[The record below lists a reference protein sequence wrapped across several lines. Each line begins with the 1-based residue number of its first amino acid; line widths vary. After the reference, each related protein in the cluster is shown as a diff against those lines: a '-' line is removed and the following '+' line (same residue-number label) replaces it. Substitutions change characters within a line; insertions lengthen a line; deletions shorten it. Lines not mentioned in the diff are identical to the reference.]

1 MLFES
6 LHLWLRIV
14 SEVIGKTDAL
24 FDLIRQLPINKNN
37 VRKITSYMIV
47 LLVYYSIC
55 YVFGWLIGVKL
66 QQFISSE

>member
-47 LLVYYSIC
+47 LLVYYSIR
-55 YVFGWLIGVKL
+55 YVFGWMTGVKL

>member
-1 MLFES
+1 MPFES

-24 FDLIRQLPINKNN
+24 FDLIRQLAVIENN

-47 LLVYYSIC
+47 LLVCYS
-55 YVFGWLIGVKL
+55 V
-66 QQFISSE
+66 

>member
-1 MLFES
+1 MPFES

-24 FDLIRQLPINKNN
+24 FDLIRQLAVIENN

-47 LLVYYSIC
+47 LLVCYSVC
-55 YVFGWLIGVKL
+55 YVFGWLIDVKL
-66 QQFISSE
+66 RQFISR